1 LTELKISK
9 VLAKK
14 VWDKLNTTAV
24 PIVGPQDFIDIDSTI
39 STLNENIDNR
49 VYFPGNIHGYLGL
62 EKRHGVARFIP
73 IINHIDMAVYYQLCG
88 EIGDHAISDLEGVFG
103 GWQVVP
109 TPQARTDIA
118 KLPKDE
124 QVAKLYSQ
132 EYFSETFSS
141 ASWFQ
146 NYVSFTDLLKEL
158 ISTGMYGD
166 YVGIT
171 DIANFYDSIDIGK
184 LIRKLRQRTQNL
196 EQHLSL
202 LEIYLSFWNRR
213 LSGYQASNRGIPQEI
228 ISDGSRNLS
237 HAYLHNFDDAM
248 IAYSEEEG
256 IKYVRWADDILFFA
270 SSRGKIERALYKAS
284 QFLLQDGLNLSA
296 PKTNIMPRSEF
307 EKYRCLGL
315 LDAISKKDDAEFLK
329 QAVLVE
335 GRVDKK
341 LPVKIDTAI
350 RAIIGHLIRFPSLRS
365 PQNTSFVYK
374 TVSKNPELLSNLNSQ
389 QLLGLCAMSPTPEK
403 TLNSIKG
410 YSLRRDLIAPRAGVL
425 KLLRDENRGLNTLG
439 INKGKQIRIISEIE
453 RNSKESE
460 IISSFC
466 APAALAELNYSLR

>member
-24 PIVGPQDFIDIDSTI
+24 PIVGPQEFINIEHTI
-39 STLNENIDNR
+39 NTLNENIDKR
-49 VYFPGNIHGYLGL
+49 VYFPGNIHGYLGI
-62 EKRHGVARFIP
+62 EKRYGVARFIP

-88 EIGDHAISDLEGVFG
+88 EIGDHAIENLEGVFG

-118 KLPKDE
+118 NLPKDE

-141 ASWFQ
+141 AAWFQ
-146 NYVSFTDLLKEL
+146 NYISFTDLLKEL
-158 ISTGMYGD
+158 IATGTYGD
-166 YVGIT
+166 HVGIT

-184 LIRKLRQRTQNL
+184 LIGKLRQRTQKL

-237 HAYLHNFDDAM
+237 HAYLHNFDEAM
-248 IAYSEEEG
+248 IEYTKKEG

-270 SSRGKIERALYKAS
+270 SSRRKIESAMYKAS
-284 QFLLQDGLNLSA
+284 QLLLQDGLNLSA

-315 LDAISKKDDAEFLK
+315 LDAIAKKDDAEFIRQVILI
-329 QAVLVE
+329 E
-335 GRVDKK
+335 GRVDRK
-341 LPVKIDTAI
+341 LSVKIDTAI
-350 RAIIGHLIRFPSLRS
+350 RAIIGHLIRFPHLRS

-374 TVSKNPELLSNLNSQ
+374 TIAKNHELLSNLNSQ
-389 QLLGLCAMSPTPEK
+389 QLLGLCTMSPVPET
-403 TLNSIKG
+403 TLNTIKN

-425 KLLRDENRGLNTLG
+425 KLLRDENRGLNFNG
-439 INKGKQIRIISEIE
+439 INKIKQIRIINDIE
-453 RNSKESE
+453 KNSKESE
-460 IISSFC
+460 IISNFC
-466 APAALAELNYSLR
+466 APAALSEVKYRL